1 MRPPQ
6 DNQLKTTPATAEPIR
21 PQLTSQPVQDKFAGQ
36 PKQTNL
42 WQFSEARS
50 HRQTQLNQHLWP
62 GVDEFLGTHSIYKTL
77 LQLKKD
83 FRKWLL
89 FHCYRAK
96 LKSR

>member
-36 PKQTNL
+36 PKETNL

-62 GVDEFLGTHSIYKTL
+62 GVDEFFFFFSFPLAWDFFYQLQFIIYLFIYK
-77 LQLKKD
+77 
-83 FRKWLL
+83 FI
-89 FHCYRAK
+89 YPGI
-96 LKSR
+96 